1 MLSLSWYWCFWFLV
15 VYCNFFLFSLF
26 LSCIR
31 CALHWG
37 TSFPK
42 HLVQVF
48 ELASNNY
55 HQRSHVFLFR
65 RGDIIKDMSKFDCV
79 QGHTYGKC
87 NVLPFKST
95 CCYKQT
101 RGRTPSPTCVI
112 DGATFQEDTRWN
124 CLWEYVFWAFFPQTL
139 NDVTELD
146 TKYATGN
153 IQLHKLLTILLLMS
167 FRICTSE
174 TNKKPVDRRGEQG
187 FLLPSL

>member
-65 RGDIIKDMSKFDCV
+65 RGDMIKDMSKFDCV

-124 CLWEYVFWAFFPQTL
+124 CSWEYVFWDAEWCHWTGHKVCNREYSAPQTAHNIITDVLQVQMSTSQPHSPCLSPIPATAFFYDL
-139 NDVTELD
+139 V
-146 TKYATGN
+146 
-153 IQLHKLLTILLLMS
+153 M
-167 FRICTSE
+167 
-174 TNKKPVDRRGEQG
+174 
-187 FLLPSL
+187 